1 MKYEK
6 LRMPIAPEPFA
17 IANDKYCGSNRMC
30 MEQEIQ

>member
-6 LRMPIAPEPFA
+6 LRMPTPPEPF
-17 IANDKYCGSNRMC
+17 ANDKYCGSNQMC